1 MASVLYF
8 SLILLLVS
16 SIKGCDDIEWKNTKT
31 QYERCVK
38 TTEERI
44 SAFKT
49 FDQEICELM
58 EKMIDCSAVLSPCM
72 ESHMSE
78 AQAMLFAMPIDIQDW
93 SHMMSKCQT
102 PEFRFKRSA
111 KKRGSGSTTSGRSR
125 SGSIGRTVSRVASQS
140 GISKAISRVTSRGS
154 SSSSSSSRSH
164 GGSKGLLK
172 GLLGGGGS
180 RGIASGS
187 KPKKKSL
194 FKRVGKYA
202 VVGLAAYG
210 TYKLAKKMSKGLRF
224 EYDNDDCWQY
234 TPYQDSYQCICNA
247 QCNNYTGSAVSMGIS
262 YGLIFMTTMFSIIY
276 HRIFSSINTV

>member
-1 MASVLYF
+1 MGVEESASKMASVLYF

-111 KKRGSGSTTSGRSR
+111 KKRGSGSTSSG
-125 SGSIGRTVSRVASQS
+125 
-140 GISKAISRVTSRGS
+140 
-154 SSSSSSSRSH
+154 SSRSH

-247 QCNNYTGSAVSMGIS
+247 QCNNYT
-262 YGLIFMTTMFSIIY
+262 
-276 HRIFSSINTV
+276 

>member
-1 MASVLYF
+1 
-8 SLILLLVS
+8 
-16 SIKGCDDIEWKNTKT
+16 
-31 QYERCVK
+31 
-38 TTEERI
+38 
-44 SAFKT
+44 
-49 FDQEICELM
+49 
-58 EKMIDCSAVLSPCM
+58 MIDCSAVLSPCM

-180 RGIASGS
+180 RGI
-187 KPKKKSL
+187 
-194 FKRVGKYA
+194 GKCIWD
-202 VVGLAAYG
+202 
-210 TYKLAKKMSKGLRF
+210 KLD
-224 EYDNDDCWQY
+224 E
-234 TPYQDSYQCICNA
+234 
-247 QCNNYTGSAVSMGIS
+247 
-262 YGLIFMTTMFSIIY
+262 
-276 HRIFSSINTV
+276 